1 MMQRITI
8 SDIPTPKTKDPRL
21 VCHWFLDS
29 LGLINRDEQGD
40 KMTDI
45 FMLLASKI
53 QIKDGE
59 NAKKTAKIEEIQSHT
74 GLPRSTCYKYV
85 GRLMDSGLIKK
96 LAPNEYSLSEGEISR
111 IFLNIHKDI
120 DKILEKLTARAEQL
134 DKEMSFV

>member
-29 LGLINRDEQGD
+29 LGLVNRDEQGD

-45 FMLLASKI
+45 FMFLAAKT
-53 QIKDGE
+53 QVKEDE
-59 NAKKTAKIEEIQSHT
+59 NSQKTAKIEEIQQHI
-74 GLPRSTCYKYV
+74 GLPRSTCYKYM
-85 GRLMDSGLIKK
+85 GRLMNSGLVKK
-96 LAPNEYSLSEGEISR
+96 ISPNEYSLSEGELTR

-120 DKILEKLTARAEQL
+120 DKILEKLQARAEQL

>member
-45 FMLLASKI
+45 FMLLASKS
-53 QIKDGE
+53 QVKEGD
-59 NAKKTAKIEEIQSHT
+59 NAKKTVRTEEIQAST
-74 GLPRSTCYKYV
+74 GLPRSTCYKYI
-85 GRLMDSGLIKK
+85 GRLMDSGLVKK
-96 LAPNEYSLSEGEISR
+96 LSPNEYSLSEGEMTR

-120 DKILEKLTARAEQL
+120 DKILEKLQARAEQL